1 MVLRDHHKG
10 GLTTGGCRCIV
21 QAAAQAESKGGERRM
36 RRILTIA
43 ILSLFVGWIVPA
55 QAIEVQSTTDQ
66 KKETKEE
73 TQKKPTESQPAA
85 KPDAAKAEGESAG
98 SSDRGKS
105 SLLENLKRQVKESKT
120 SSEPKYDHF
129 RDADKD
135 GVSDNVQKRPAT
147 ESAPAAEPEKRVK
160 KPATRTTTTDKP
172 ADTKSKDKSDPP
184 KRR

>member
-1 MVLRDHHKG
+1 
-10 GLTTGGCRCIV
+10 
-21 QAAAQAESKGGERRM
+21 M

-43 ILSLFVGWIVPA
+43 LLSLFVSWTVPA
-55 QAIEVQSTTDQ
+55 LAIEVQSTNDP
-66 KKETKEE
+66 KKETKDD
-73 TQKKPTESQPAA
+73 TQKKTAETQPVA

-98 SSDRGKS
+98 SSERGKTT
-105 SLLENLKRQVKESKT
+105 LLESLKRQVKESKT

-147 ESAPAAEPEKRVK
+147 ESTPAAPEKHVK
-160 KPATRTTTTDKP
+160 QTAERKTTTDKP
-172 ADTKSKDKSDPP
+172 ATRTAEKPADAKSKKTSDPP